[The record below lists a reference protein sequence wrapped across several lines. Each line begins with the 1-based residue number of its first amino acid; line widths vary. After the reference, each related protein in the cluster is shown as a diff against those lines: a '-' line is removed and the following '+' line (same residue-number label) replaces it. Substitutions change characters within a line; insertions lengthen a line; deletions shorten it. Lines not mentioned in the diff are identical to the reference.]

1 MARRLAAILAA
12 DMVGYSRL
20 MASDE
25 LGTVELLRNCRRLYF
40 EPEISRFGGEIVKLT
55 GDGLLV
61 IFDSVVNAVE
71 AAAAVQTSM
80 ATANADEP
88 NKNRIDFR
96 IGLHVG
102 DVILGEDDIY
112 GDGINVAARLE
123 AIADPGGVI
132 VSDDVY
138 RHARGKT
145 DISFVDLGELELKNI
160 PEALRCYKISPSDK
174 AESTLSPTG
183 KFSSDK
189 PSIAVLPFQNMSADP
204 EQEYF
209 CDGVSEDIITELS
222 RFPELFVIARNSSFS
237 FKNKTVTH
245 NDIARELSVRYM
257 LEGSLRRAANRL
269 RITAQLIECETG
281 AHIWAERYD
290 RSVEN
295 IFELQDEITSSVV
308 GAIAPQITQAELERA
323 TRERNIQFSSYDL
336 ALRAMALFHE
346 GGFSS
351 NEGYEAVV
359 TTAQRAL
366 DIDPRN
372 ALALWI
378 QAYAHTMRYLFQVDE
393 KPEEMLNLAQKAA
406 DALFQRDRLDPRALT
421 IRGMIRHF
429 QQAYDEATADFQR
442 AFELNP
448 NFALNIFFMAWHE
461 SLVGR
466 TDEAKMHAQL
476 ALRLSPRDADVWVG
490 DAYLAL
496 AQSHFAEGDFEK
508 VQEWGKLAVQF
519 TPRAPIRRA
528 LLIAS
533 AAHLGRSDDGTVHA
547 EALASFAPTFLDSI
561 VSGRLSLYRQPKHN
575 ALLID
580 GILKSGC
587 NLR

>member
-20 MASDE
+20 MAADE
-25 LGTVELLRNCRRLYF
+25 PGTVEQLRSRRRLHF
-40 EPEISRFGGEIVKLT
+40 EPEINRFGGEIVKLT

-61 IFDSVVNAVE
+61 IFDSVVSAVE
-71 AAAAVQTSM
+71 AAAAIQKSLTL
-80 ATANADEP
+80 ANADEP
-88 NKNRIDFR
+88 DKERIDFR

-112 GDGINVAARLE
+112 GDGVNVAARLE
-123 AIADPGGVI
+123 ALADPGGVTL
-132 VSDDVY
+132 SEDVY
-138 RHARGKT
+138 RHTRGKT
-145 DISFVDLGELELKNI
+145 NLSFVDLGELKLKNI
-160 PEALRCYKISPSDK
+160 PNEVRGYKI
-174 AESTLSPTG
+174 
-183 KFSSDK
+183 KFTDNIRSAPPLAGNSSSEK

-222 RFPELFVIARNSSFS
+222 RFPDLLVIARNSSFS
-237 FKNKTVTH
+237 FKNKMVTH
-245 NDIARELSVRYM
+245 NDIARELAVRYM

-281 AHIWAERYD
+281 THIWAERYD
-290 RSVEN
+290 RCVED

-323 TRERNIQFSSYDL
+323 SKDRNVQFSSYDL

-351 NEGYEAVV
+351 KEGYEAVV

-372 ALALWI
+372 AMALWI

-393 KPEEMLNLAQKAA
+393 KPEEMLDLAQKAA
-406 DALFQRDRLDPRALT
+406 EALFQRDRLDPRALT

-429 QQAYDEATADFQR
+429 QQLYDEATADFQR

-466 TDEAKMHAQL
+466 TDEAKLHAQL

-533 AAHLGRSDDGTVHA
+533 AAHLGRPDDGIAHA
-547 EALASFAPTFLDSI
+547 QALASFAPTFLDSI
-561 VSGRLSLYRQPKHN
+561 VSGRLALYRQPEHN
-575 ALLID
+575 ALLIN
-580 GILKSGC
+580 GIVKSGC
-587 NLR
+587 SLI